1 MTRVLVLAGLGLVLA
16 ALADP
21 KARRSIKLAWWFVSG
36 EPMDGNP
43 RTDAGWGRPATKVL
57 TKTGHAPRWYHL
69 RREIRAAVRV
79 GALLGGLGVVYGLIF
94 AYAVT
99 VRSLES
105 AVAAAVAASSAH
117 GARAALTVQSGRAWV
132 RPVHLGL
139 GVAGGV
145 AYRAALEWNHT
156 RRHTRPLHLA
166 LGDLLGVPRAV
177 RPKSWI
183 ELPRD
188 FATRTGAKITVR
200 LPQGFR
206 ITDEVPRRAVA
217 DIVCAILSLEAVS
230 HKWHLAGNHPRVV
243 FTVQIPPPDSVRLAD
258 VRDMLRTIADTAL
271 LVGLGRGREP
281 VCWELDA
288 DSPHCCLSMGSG
300 GGKSATAR
308 ALVAQHLARGGV
320 ALILDVKRLSHAWAR
335 GLPNVRIC
343 RDISEIHDALIW
355 LQGEL
360 DRRNEAADEGAD
372 LDGNTDHVDI
382 GPRLLLVAEELNAT
396 AVRLGKY
403 WAKVK
408 GKDDPKTSPAV
419 EALGDALFMGRQVRV
434 NVIAIAQ
441 MLTARTVGGGEAR
454 ENLGCRILARFTLN
468 NWRVLVPE
476 VWPAPRSS
484 RHRGRMQVC
493 VSGDVRETQ
502 GIFLTPAE
510 ARELA
515 TSGKVAEF
523 PAFTMPAGAAVHG
536 SDGASV
542 SPMRGTSR
550 APVGLREAVA
560 SGILPV
566 PEGST
571 AARTLEAVRKAR
583 QYDPDFPPAADGGGP
598 GREALYDPEALE
610 SWSRNRPRAGAVA

>member
-1 MTRVLVLAGLGLVLA
+1 MTGRIVALGVAALVLLI
-16 ALADP
+16 LADP
-21 KARRSIKLAWWFVSG
+21 KVRREIKLVWLFCTG
-36 EPMDGNP
+36 EPLDGRP
-43 RTDAGWGRPATKVL
+43 RTDAGWGRPATRAL
-57 TKTGHAPRWYHL
+57 TPTGHAPRWYHL
-69 RREIRAAVRV
+69 RREIRAAVRLGLV
-79 GALLGGLGVVYGLIF
+79 LGGLGIAYGMIT
-94 AYAVT
+94 AEAAT
-99 VRSLES
+99 VLSLE
-105 AVAAAVAASSAH
+105 AAAAAAVASSSGL

-132 RPVHLGL
+132 RPTHLGL
-139 GVAGGV
+139 GLVGGV

-156 RRHTRPLHLA
+156 RRHIRPLHLA
-166 LGDLLGVPRAV
+166 LGEVLGVPRAV

-183 ELPRD
+183 TMPRD
-188 FATRTGAKITVR
+188 YATRPNAKITVR
-200 LPQGFR
+200 LPQGFKL
-206 ITDEVPRRAVA
+206 TGEDPRRVVA
-217 DIVCAILSLEAVS
+217 DIVCAILALEAVS

-243 FTVQIPPPDSVRLAD
+243 FTVRVPPPDDVRLAD
-258 VRDMLRTIADTAL
+258 VRDLLRKIAPTAL

-343 RDISEIHDALIW
+343 RDIAEIHEALIW

-360 DRRNEAADEGAD
+360 DRRNAKADEGSD

-382 GPRLLLVAEELNAT
+382 GPRLLVVAEELNAT
-396 AVRLGKY
+396 AVRLSKH
-403 WAKVK
+403 WAKIK

-510 ARELA
+510 ARELS
-515 TSGKVAEF
+515 TSGTVAEF
-523 PAFTMPAGAAVHG
+523 PAFTLPAGAAVRG
-536 SDGASV
+536 SDGADAA
-542 SPMRGTSR
+542 PMRGVTSR
-550 APVGLREAVA
+550 PIGLREAVA
-560 SGILPV
+560 SGVVPV
-566 PEGST
+566 G
-571 AARTLEAVRKAR
+571 LEALRSAR
-583 QYDPDFPPAADGGGP
+583 ARDPEFPAPAEGGEA
-598 GREALYDPEALE
+598 GREALYDPEALAA
-610 SWSRNRPRAGAVA
+610 WARNRPRAGAAT